1 MNGQIQ
7 TLNILQTT
15 LAGLVVM
22 RQIKVTSLPLE
33 AQVGVVT
40 LELSQEIARP
50 RVLRTLH
57 LLEGRLWKMTGVSG
71 QAKTLLVGVILA
83 EKNVELMFITIWAA
97 AILS

>member
-1 MNGQIQ
+1 MQ
-7 TLNILQTT
+7 TLIILQPI
-15 LAGLVVM
+15 LAGLVAM
-22 RQIKVTSLPLE
+22 RQMKVTSLLLE

-40 LELSQEIARP
+40 LELSQDFARP

-71 QAKTLLVGVILA
+71 QAKTRLVGVILA

-97 AILS
+97 ARLS